1 MPSAHLSR
9 SRDEVPGTVLRRRV
23 SIKNPVAS
31 GDILANATSHSHA
44 GETHGHRCPMLPFL
58 PAGAWAPPPPSTTS
72 CATSVRWPKWLNGH
86 TAHPCVMRP
95 MPCAQFGPENV
106 CVWSCDRVSGA
117 WTPLGSPAISHE
129 FYGISPIY

>member
-58 PAGAWAPPPPSTTS
+58 PAGAWAAVACIYTVAKMAEWARRTPMTHASD
-72 CATSVRWPKWLNGH
+72 AVRSIRSRKCL
-86 TAHPCVMRP
+86 CLV
-95 MPCAQFGPENV
+95 V
-106 CVWSCDRVSGA
+106 
-117 WTPLGSPAISHE
+117 
-129 FYGISPIY
+129 

>member
-44 GETHGHRCPMLPFL
+44 GDGETHGHRCPMLPFL
-58 PAGAWAPPPPSTTS
+58 PAPGRLGGGRVGTTTTTS
-72 CATSVRWPKWLNGH
+72 CATSIRWPKWLNGH
-86 TAHPCVMRP
+86 AAHPCVRCRALNSVHTGGMFV
-95 MPCAQFGPENV
+95 FGRVIVSPE
-106 CVWSCDRVSGA
+106 SGLHSDRSDF
-117 WTPLGSPAISHE
+117 T
-129 FYGISPIY
+129 